1 MKIYSLPDKELKI
14 IIIKELNEM
23 GENTGSQP
31 SKIRKTMNEHN
42 EKFNKEI
49 GTGKSNQKETL
60 QKNTMTEMKNS
71 AESFNNQLNHP
82 GERIS
87 ELKDRSLEISPLEK
101 QKEKK
106 NKKE

>member
-1 MKIYSLPDKELKI
+1 
-14 IIIKELNEM
+14 
-23 GENTGSQP
+23 
-31 SKIRKTMNEHN
+31 MNEHN

-49 GTGKSNQKETL
+49 GTIKSNQKETL

-71 AESFNNQLNHP
+71 AERFNNQLNHP